1 MNSDELSHITE
12 KLDMLIR
19 PKPFIERVGSILSSW
34 SQVLMLAV
42 VIYGYVYTVI
52 PVFQKEK
59 ISEELAKLEIEKASW
74 SDKLDAIKEQL
85 KEKEKSLASIE
96 LLEESLSNELRSLS
110 IERNKTFL
118 ALSQK
123 EQEYTEAQAAL
134 TKANKTVDIAINDLL
149 EQQKRTL
156 LGKDPLPS
164 NFFAALNYDV
174 NNWDMFSSEKA
185 SQISE
190 SLEKSYP
197 TPYQNADNIL
207 SKLDDVRNS
216 SSGIDK
222 LAKDRLY
229 NDYKKGLEQSSHLL
243 MCSKPNF
250 EEWEANFIKLYKSHD
265 YFDSLCAQKGIESQA
280 AKEGWSEEQIENWKE
295 NGSFQD
301 LTKHYKANCKIS
313 FEYHLGT
320 IFREAWEDTVK
331 PCRQRVLQVNSIVF
345 GELQGDELEPFSDM
359 SPPSQA
365 LVEHKLK
372 ESDYN

>member
-1 MNSDELSHITE
+1 MKSDELSHITE

-59 ISEELAKLEIEKASW
+59 ISEELAKLEIEKSSW
-74 SDKLDAIKEQL
+74 SEKLDAIKKQL

-164 NFFAALNYDV
+164 NFFAALNYGV
-174 NNWDMFSSEKA
+174 NNRDMFTSEKA

-197 TPYQNADNIL
+197 NPYQNADNIL

-222 LAKDRLY
+222 LAKDKLY
-229 NDYKKGLEQSSHLL
+229 NDYKKGLPE
-243 MCSKPNF
+243 
-250 EEWEANFIKLYKSHD
+250 
-265 YFDSLCAQKGIESQA
+265 
-280 AKEGWSEEQIENWKE
+280 
-295 NGSFQD
+295 
-301 LTKHYKANCKIS
+301 
-313 FEYHLGT
+313 
-320 IFREAWEDTVK
+320 FR
-331 PCRQRVLQVNSIVF
+331 
-345 GELQGDELEPFSDM
+345 
-359 SPPSQA
+359 
-365 LVEHKLK
+365 
-372 ESDYN
+372 